1 VLCLLRF
8 RRRPWSTL
16 LLAGGAAGVGLGL
29 GAMTGCGRVSP
40 ALQPV
45 TSTVTVTAV
54 AGPLEHAASFSL
66 TLN

>member
-1 VLCLLRF
+1 M
-8 RRRPWSTL
+8 L
-16 LLAGGAAGVGLGL
+16 LLAVGAAGVGLGL